1 MQYTSADFSQT
12 FTTTDYSSN
21 QKLLHLV
28 SMRDIFISLV
38 NMSILEHQLLEH
50 RKPYLATIIPGI
62 EAIRCMEI
70 GTECF
75 VEFMTGR
82 SR

>member
-1 MQYTSADFSQT
+1 
-12 FTTTDYSSN
+12 
-21 QKLLHLV
+21 
-28 SMRDIFISLV
+28 MRDIFISLV

-62 EAIRCMEI
+62 EAICCMEI

-75 VEFMTGR
+75 VEFMTG
-82 SR
+82 SS